1 MLYILTLYKPVGCCD
16 GGLGGRGVG
25 LGRDQG
31 VFFCWG
37 TMHKL
42 YRVWIKK
49 NHVCIYLY
57 TCVYVYIY
65 AYQQINKKK

>member
-1 MLYILTLYKPVGCCD
+1 MWLYILTLYKPVGCCD

-42 YRVWIKK
+42 YRV
-49 NHVCIYLY
+49 
-57 TCVYVYIY
+57 
-65 AYQQINKKK
+65 